1 MMRSGK
7 LLAEDSPTALMETYQ
22 QSNLENV
29 FLSLC
34 MKTDED
40 EAEPDKEAVSVVTY
54 DLSDRSDK
62 MSKSTPETSE
72 FGPGVCHN
80 LLQWSR
86 MKALL
91 AKNFIRMRRNLVF
104 LLAQFVIPT
113 LLVILFFLAIG
124 REPKG
129 MTVAVVNEEVG
140 GGGCLSWS
148 EGCLLE
154 QDLSLSKKKE
164 VEVKDEWSDFEDFE
178 PEVQLSEGK
187 LNYSCRFLSFLDE
200 SVVRPVYFDNF
211 QSAYESV
218 LRAEHWGLI
227 HFHSNYSQALRQ
239 RIPNLQDLALSQVGM
254 DGGEESQDTVN
265 NSNVHVYMD
274 MTNQQVGF
282 TVQIKLVETFQAY
295 GVSVLTSCGIPE
307 NLLSLPLQFE
317 TPVYGSNEPTF
328 TEFMAPGVILYI
340 IYFMAMGLTS
350 MAFILERKE
359 GLLDRSWMAGVT
371 SLEVTLAYVAAQC
384 VVMVVQVTFVLI
396 FALIVFQVRRE

>member
-1 MMRSGK
+1 
-7 LLAEDSPTALMETYQ
+7 
-22 QSNLENV
+22 
-29 FLSLC
+29 
-34 MKTDED
+34 
-40 EAEPDKEAVSVVTY
+40 
-54 DLSDRSDK
+54 
-62 MSKSTPETSE
+62 
-72 FGPGVCHN
+72 
-80 LLQWSR
+80 
-86 MKALL
+86 
-91 AKNFIRMRRNLVF
+91 
-104 LLAQFVIPT
+104 
-113 LLVILFFLAIG
+113 
-124 REPKG
+124 
-129 MTVAVVNEEVG
+129 
-140 GGGCLSWS
+140 
-148 EGCLLE
+148 
-154 QDLSLSKKKE
+154 
-164 VEVKDEWSDFEDFE
+164 
-178 PEVQLSEGK
+178 
-187 LNYSCRFLSFLDE
+187 
-200 SVVRPVYFDNF
+200 
-211 QSAYESV
+211 
-218 LRAEHWGLI
+218 
-227 HFHSNYSQALRQ
+227 
-239 RIPNLQDLALSQVGM
+239 M